1 MKYRLLIILSFLV
14 VQSFGKK
21 FVVIN
26 SNNAGAG
33 SLRTAID
40 SCNNNTSTQDTIYFN
55 IPLSDAGFNPSY
67 GIWIIHPS
75 ESLPS
80 LITGDVLVDG
90 TSQTVNQGNRN
101 IYGPEIMLSGNIN
114 TVETGISIINASRI
128 IIRGLIIGEFLY
140 GIQISGQNSMENS
153 ICGNF
158 IGTNYDGTMSAGNYN
173 AIEILNGANNNYIG
187 GDDSLSRNLVGGN
200 LYAGIRISDANNNI
214 VTGNYVG
221 ISRDGKSP
229 LPNYDGITIEGYS
242 HGNRIGGMNSG
253 ERNICS
259 GNVAYGIDIF
269 GAGCFANEIMGNYL
283 GTDCSGSY
291 AIPNTYGI
299 LFDDRSN
306 HNLVSGNLIS
316 GNTAFGAY
324 FYNNGTNAN
333 TLIGNLIGTNAEGVG
348 AIPNETGVHIDGA
361 SFGNIIDSNLISG
374 NSANGITVF
383 ATYTDINVITRN
395 RIGTDITGI
404 QPLGNSEDGIRI
416 SQGPKYNLIGGTPL
430 TANTIAFNG
439 KNGVAVESELSDY
452 NRISCNSIYKNGNL
466 GLDLYPEGVTLNHP
480 DNDGTGPNDNQN
492 YPVILSKTM
501 ISPGQFLITGYL
513 DSPPQPNQLLVEI
526 YIADFNAS
534 GIAQGKTY
542 LGTVLPMTNGYWS
555 DTLSFSATDSI
566 IATATKPIT
575 YPGNS
580 PWVYG
585 NTSEFTPMIRNNASV
600 ETIPADHSFIYPNPA
615 HAGESIRITGSPN
628 KKYSM
633 TIVDQVGSVIQV
645 QGKYGNEGFELAKC
659 MFKPGVYYCILK
671 SDSDSHP
678 LICKLIILDPL

>member
-1 MKYRLLIILSFLV
+1 MKYRLLIILSLFV

-33 SLRTAID
+33 SFRAAID
-40 SCNNNTSTQDTIYFN
+40 SCNNITNTTDTINFN
-55 IPLSDAGFNPSY
+55 IPLSDPGFNPSY

-80 LITGDVLVDG
+80 LIAGDVLVDG
-90 TSQTVNQGNRN
+90 TSQTINQGNRN
-101 IYGPEIMLSGNIN
+101 IYGPEIMLSGNKN
-114 TVETGISIINASRI
+114 TVETGMSIINASGI
-128 IIRGLIIGEFLY
+128 TIQGLIIGEFLY
-140 GIQISGQNSMENS
+140 GIQVSGQNATDNYIS
-153 ICGNF
+153 GNF
-158 IGTNYDGTMSAGNYN
+158 IGTNYDGTASAGNYN
-173 AIEILNGANNNYIG
+173 AIEILSGANDNHIG
-187 GDDSLSRNLVGGN
+187 GNDSLSRNLIGGN
-200 LYAGIRISDANNNI
+200 LYAGIRISDANNNT

-221 ISRDGKSP
+221 ISLDGKSP

-242 HGNRIGGMNSG
+242 HGNKIGGMDSG
-253 ERNICS
+253 ERNVCS

-269 GAGCFANEIMGNYL
+269 GAGCFANEIRGNYL

-291 AIPNTYGI
+291 AVPNTYGI

-324 FYNNGTNAN
+324 FYNNGTNTN
-333 TLIGNLIGTNAEGVG
+333 TLTGNLIGTNAEGIA

-383 ATYTDINVITRN
+383 ASYTDINIITRN

-404 QPLGNSEDGIRI
+404 QPLGNREDGIRI
-416 SQGPKYNLIGGTPL
+416 SQGPKYNLIGGTQL

-439 KNGVAVESELSDY
+439 KNGVAVESDLSDY

-466 GLDLYPEGVTLNHP
+466 GIDLYPEGITLNHP

-501 ISPGQFLITGYL
+501 ISPGQYFISGYL
-513 DSPPQPNQLLVEI
+513 DSPTQPNQFLVEI
-526 YIADFNAS
+526 YIADFNDA

-542 LGTVLPMTNGYWS
+542 LGTVYHITNGYWS

-566 IATATKPIT
+566 IATATKPVN

-580 PWVYG
+580 LFLYG
-585 NTSEFTPMIRNNASV
+585 NTSEFTPMLRNNASV
-600 ETIPADHSFIYPNPA
+600 EAITVDHSFIYPNPS
-615 HAGESIRITGSPN
+615 HAGESIHFALSGNR
-628 KKYSM
+628 KYSIEIM
-633 TIVDQVGSVIQV
+633 DPLGRVILQKIPLLNGMLELSGNRFK
-645 QGKYGNEGFELAKC
+645 QGF
-659 MFKPGVYYCILK
+659 YYCILK
-671 SDSDSHP
+671 TDTDINP
-678 LICKLIILDPL
+678 WVTKLFVLDP

>member
-1 MKYRLLIILSFLV
+1 MKYGLLIILSLFV
-14 VQSFGKK
+14 VQLYGKK

-40 SCNNNTSTQDTIYFN
+40 SCNNNTNTRDTIVFN
-55 IPLSDAGFNPSY
+55 IPLSDPGYNASN

-90 TSQTVNQGNRN
+90 FSQTVNQGNRN
-101 IYGPEIMLSGNIN
+101 IYGPEIMLSGNKN
-114 TVETGISIINASRI
+114 TVETGLSVINASRI
-128 IIRGLIIGEFLY
+128 TIRGLIIGEFLY
-140 GIQISGQNSMENS
+140 GIQVSGQNATDND
-153 ICGNF
+153 IYGNF
-158 IGTNYDGTMSAGNYN
+158 IGTNYNGTMSAGNYN
-173 AIEILNGANNNYIG
+173 AIEILSGANNNHIG
-187 GDDSLSRNLVGGN
+187 GHDSLSRNLIGGN

-242 HGNRIGGMNSG
+242 HGNRIGGMDSG
-253 ERNICS
+253 ERNVCS

-269 GAGCFANEIMGNYL
+269 GAGCFANEIRGNYL

-291 AIPNTYGI
+291 AVPNTYGI
-299 LFDDRSN
+299 LFDDRSH

-324 FYNNGTNAN
+324 FYNNGTNSN
-333 TLIGNLIGTNAEGVG
+333 TLTGNLIGTNAEGIA

-383 ATYTDINVITRN
+383 ATYTDINIITRN

-404 QPLGNSEDGIRI
+404 LPIGNSEDGIRI

-439 KNGVAVESELSDY
+439 KNGVAVESDLSDY

-466 GLDLYPEGVTLNHP
+466 GIDLYPEGITLNHP

-492 YPVILSKTM
+492 YPVFLSKTM
-501 ISPGQFLITGYL
+501 ISPGQCHITGYL
-513 DSPPQPNQLLVEI
+513 DSPSQPNQFQVEI
-526 YIADFNAS
+526 YIADFNAK
-534 GIAQGKTY
+534 GIAQGKTF
-542 LGTVLPMTNGYWS
+542 LGTVHPMTNGYWS
-555 DTLSFSATDSI
+555 DTLSFSATDSLL
-566 IATATKPIT
+566 ATATKPVT
-575 YPGNS
+575 YPNNS
-580 PWVYG
+580 LWIFG
-585 NTSEFTPMIRNNASV
+585 NTSEFTPMIRNTASV
-600 ETIPADHSFIYPNPA
+600 ETYPAAHSYIYPNPA
-615 HAGESIRITGSPN
+615 HAGESIHFALSGNR
-628 KKYSM
+628 KYS
-633 TIVDQVGSVIQV
+633 IEILDPLGKVILKKTPTLNVLPDLSKYQFK
-645 QGKYGNEGFELAKC
+645 QGF
-659 MFKPGVYYCILK
+659 YYCILRT
-671 SDSDSHP
+671 DAD
-678 LICKLIILDPL
+678 IIILVIKLLILEP

>member
-1 MKYRLLIILSFLV
+1 MKYRLLIILSLFV
-14 VQSFGKK
+14 FHSFGKK

-40 SCNNNTSTQDTIYFN
+40 SCNNNTNTTDTINFN
-55 IPLSDAGFNPSY
+55 IPLSDPGFIPSY
-67 GIWIIHPS
+67 GIWIIHPT

-80 LITGDVLVDG
+80 LISGDVLVDG

-101 IYGPEIMLSGNIN
+101 IYGPEIMLSGNNN

-128 IIRGLIIGEFLY
+128 TIRGLIIGEFLY
-140 GIQISGQNSMENS
+140 GIQLSGQNTTDND
-153 ICGNF
+153 IYGNF
-158 IGTNYDGTMSAGNYN
+158 IGTNYDGTASAGNYN
-173 AIEILNGANNNYIG
+173 AIEILSGANNNYIG
-187 GDDSLSRNLVGGN
+187 GYDSLSRNLIGGN

-214 VTGNYVG
+214 VTGNFVG

-242 HGNRIGGMNSG
+242 HGNRIGGMDSG
-253 ERNICS
+253 ERNVCS

-269 GAGCFANEIMGNYL
+269 GAGCFANEIEGNYL
-283 GTDCSGSY
+283 GTDCTGSY
-291 AIPNTYGI
+291 AVPNTYGI

-324 FYNNGTNAN
+324 FYNNGTNTN
-333 TLIGNLIGTNAEGVG
+333 TLRGNLIGTNAEGIS

-383 ATYTDINVITRN
+383 ATYTDINIITRN

-439 KNGVAVESELSDY
+439 KNGVAVESDLSDY

-466 GLDLYPEGVTLNHP
+466 GIDLYPEGITLNHP

-501 ISPGQFLITGYL
+501 ISPGQFYITGYL
-513 DSPPQPNQLLVEI
+513 DSPSQTNQFLVEI
-526 YIADFNAS
+526 YIADFNAA

-542 LGTVLPMTNGYWS
+542 LGAIHPVTNGYWS

-566 IATATKPIT
+566 IATATKPVT

-580 PWVYG
+580 PWLYG
-585 NTSEFTPMIRNNASV
+585 NTSEFTPMIRNNAYV
-600 ETIPADHSFIYPNPA
+600 ETIPANHSFIYPNPA
-615 HAGESIRITGSPN
+615 HAGESIHFYLSGNR
-628 KKYSM
+628 KYS
-633 TIVDQVGSVIQV
+633 IEIKDPLGRVILQKTPV
-645 QGKYGNEGFELAKC
+645 LNGFLELSKHR
-659 MFKPGVYYCILK
+659 FNLGFYYCILS
-671 SDSDSHP
+671 SDADLNP
-678 LICKLIILDPL
+678 LVIKLLVLNP

>member
-14 VQSFGKK
+14 VQSFGKE

-26 SNNAGAG
+26 SNNAAAG

-40 SCNNNTSTQDTIYFN
+40 SCNNNTSTKDTIYFN

-128 IIRGLIIGEFLY
+128 TIRGLIIGEFLY

-173 AIEILNGANNNYIG
+173 AIEILSGANNNYIG

-221 ISRDGKSP
+221 ISRDGKLP

-269 GAGCFANEIMGNYL
+269 GAGCFANEIRGNYL

-466 GLDLYPEGVTLNHP
+466 GIDLYPEGVTLNHP

-513 DSPPQPNQLLVEI
+513 DSPPQPNQLLVEV

-542 LGTVLPMTNGYWS
+542 LGTVHPMTNGYWS

-615 HAGESIRITGSPN
+615 HAGESIRIAGSPN

-633 TIVDQVGSVIQV
+633 TIADQVGSVIQA
-645 QGKYGNEGFELAKC
+645 QGKYGNEGFELTKC